1 MKTKKL
7 LSGLLFGLLL
17 AAGQHDAQAAKIRI
31 WPVKVTIWPDHAT
44 ESVRLT
50 NEEDTPVNVQISATS
65 WDMDENGKFIEADT
79 GDFVFF
85 PRLLTLPPHEE
96 KAVRVGYQGNF
107 PVLEKPYR
115 LLIQELPPVRRPSEK
130 QEEGKQQKLGLTYV
144 LKLSLPLFV
153 MPGKEPPAPEI
164 AVDGVEPAKKGV
176 KIGIKAPGS
185 HHIQVTK
192 LEAQL
197 LDASDA
203 AVASGE
209 NKIQLLRILPQTCA
223 LPILPM
229 DVNACAKAKK
239 LLVKVHADRLKE
251 PYEQRISLTGDK
263 CQAAK

>member
-1 MKTKKL
+1 MKSKL
-7 LSGLLFGLLL
+7 LSGLLLGLLL
-17 AAGQHDAQAAKIRI
+17 ASQSAEAAKIRI
-31 WPVKVTIWPDHAT
+31 WPVKVTLWPDHAT

-85 PRLLTLPPHEE
+85 PRLMTLPPHEE

-107 PVLEKPYR
+107 PPLEKPYR
-115 LLIQELPPVRRPSEK
+115 LLIQELPPVRQPEK
-130 QEEGKQQKLGLTYV
+130 QEEGKQTLGLTYV

-153 MPGKEPPAPEI
+153 MPSKEPPAPEI
-164 AVDGVEPAKKGV
+164 AIDGVEAAEKGL

-197 LDASDA
+197 MDGADA
-203 AVASGE
+203 AVTKGE
-209 NKIQLLRILPQTCA
+209 NKTQLLRVLPHRRVFVEVP
-223 LPILPM
+223 L
-229 DVNACAKAKK
+229 DSKACATAKK
-239 LLVKVHADRLKE
+239 LLVKVEAEGLKA
-251 PYEQRISLTGDK
+251 PYEQSIPLTGDK